1 MDPKRNDDRYGP
13 VPEGYDP
20 PRVEEVLHA
29 SDLEREVQYAGTN
42 GSLIIG

>member
-1 MDPKRNDDRYGP
+1 MKREAP

-20 PRVEEVLHA
+20 PRVEEVLDA
-29 SDLEREVQYAGTN
+29 SDLEREVHYAGTN